1 MVPLPKAQ
9 NLLKMR
15 LPHLAVLGV
24 MLATFSLTGTARA
37 NLYGTVWDLFNVNFN
52 VGSGDYIQMTGNGN
66 GDSFRYQGGYFNHND
81 STMDFWGNAQI
92 GVNNWAVF
100 YQNGGQM
107 NVGGYLSIARY
118 SGSGYLEVNGGGVN
132 AYNHQII
139 VGEQGDGSMAI
150 NGGWAYSYQGVAL
163 GQSGSF
169 SKGTLALN
177 GGTLHAGAI
186 WKGDGTGNLSFNGGT
201 LRAAHDEWNFIS
213 GLNSSTI
220 YGNGATIDNYGY
232 GIGINQS
239 LTGSGGLNLYGN
251 NWTTLR
257 QNNTYS
263 GNTVVNAGVLNF
275 YESGSLY
282 NNGTSAGN
290 ITVNSG
296 ATLFFN
302 RQDVFGNADTGS
314 SSPVSITLNGG
325 TINNGN
331 GGVNGGGVF
340 NNLANLTMNGGTLHA
355 SGGDQY
361 GWGAYELNNVTV
373 GGSAAS
379 YINSDTSVNSYN
391 QILLSRAGTTT
402 FNVGATGD
410 AAGDLLVSAK
420 LTDGNGVTGSLTKT
434 GLGTMVLSGV
444 NTYTGDTT
452 VSAGTLKISGGS
464 LASLTTS
471 IQGGAKLVNNGTLA
485 GTTTIQS
492 GATLAGNNGTFGNL
506 ALKQN
511 AFYTWNLSSFTGN
524 AGVDW
529 DKLIVGGNL
538 DLSDLS
544 AANKMTIQVNSSG
557 LPANFNLYTGIYTFD
572 FLTVSG
578 SINGFDA
585 SNFTFDTSGFT
596 APIGAINGGIWT
608 VGLNGN
614 ALALTYAVPEPS
626 TYALMGLGAVALV
639 IAARRRGA

>member
-9 NLLKMR
+9 NSLKMR

-24 MLATFSLTGTARA
+24 MLAMFSFTGTARA
-37 NLYGTVWDLFNVNFN
+37 NLYGTIWNLSGNFN
-52 VGSGDYIQMTGNGN
+52 VGSGDYIQMTGDGNNG
-66 GDSFRYQGGYFNHND
+66 SFTYNAGNFNHYD

-92 GVNNWAVF
+92 GTYDWANF
-100 YQNGGQM
+100 YQRGGTM

-118 SGSGYLEVNGGGVN
+118 GGSGYLEVDGGYVN
-132 AYNHQII
+132 SYNHNII
-139 VGEQGDGSMAI
+139 VGEQGNGYMAI
-150 NGGWAYSYQGVAL
+150 YGGTAHTYQGVTL
-163 GQSGSF
+163 GQSGGS
-169 SKGTLALN
+169 SGTLYLN
-177 GGTLHAGAI
+177 GGTLEAGAI
-186 WKGDGTGNLSFNGGT
+186 WKGSGSGYLSFSGGELKAT
-201 LRAAHDEWNFIS
+201 QNSWYFIS
-213 GLNSSTI
+213 GLNSANIDS
-220 YGNGATIDNYGY
+220 GGAIINNNGY
-232 GIGINQS
+232 GIGINQT

-263 GNTVVNAGVLNF
+263 GDTVVNAGVLQF

-282 NNGTSAGN
+282 NNGTAAGN
-290 ITVNSG
+290 IYVKSG
-296 ATLFFN
+296 ASLYFN
-302 RQDVFGNADTGS
+302 RDNTFGNADTGS

-325 TINNGN
+325 GINNG
-331 GGVNGGGVF
+331 GFF
-340 NNLANLTMNGGTLHA
+340 NNIATLTMNGGNLNA
-355 SGGDQY
+355 SGGASY
-361 GWGAYELNNVTV
+361 GWNAYELNNVTV
-373 GGSAAS
+373 GGSSAS
-379 YINSDTSVNSYN
+379 SITSNTSVNDQN
-391 QILLSRAGTTT
+391 KILLSRAGTTT
-402 FNVGATGD
+402 FNVGSTGD
-410 AAGDLLVSAK
+410 AQGDLLVSAS

-492 GATLAGNNGTFGNL
+492 GATLVGNNGTFGNL

-524 AGVDW
+524 SGVDW

-544 AANKMTIQVNSSG
+544 AAHKMTIQVNSSRV
-557 LPANFNLYTGIYTFD
+557 PANFNLYTGIYTFD

-578 SINGFDA
+578 SINGFNAND
-585 SNFTFDTSGFT
+585 FTFDTSGFT

-626 TYALMGLGAVALV
+626 TYALFALGAVGLL
-639 IAARRRGA
+639 IAARRRRA